1 MAVLSV
7 GALTNLIKNSL
18 ETSFSSVSV
27 EGEVSGAKISSS
39 GHLYFSLK
47 DREALIQAVMFK
59 FRLSGLDFELADG
72 IKVVARGGVSVYAA
86 RGQYQ
91 LIVQSMKKAGI
102 GDILAMLEERKQRLA
117 AEGLFDQARKKP
129 LPAYPSK
136 VAVVT
141 SPSGAAIRDIINVL
155 GRRNAGIDVLL
166 LPAPVQGDDAAGII
180 AARIRQA
187 NRLRLADVLIVG
199 RGGGSPEDLLA
210 FSDEE
215 VVRAIA
221 ASDIPVISAVGHE
234 IDWALS
240 DFAADLRAPTP
251 SAAAELVAES
261 RDTLLSEVEQFGGA
275 LESSIRAR
283 IEYARLSLSAF
294 SPEDVETRFMRILMP
309 VARRSDDARDQLS
322 ATMNYLLRET
332 GHRIELCDSNMELAS
347 PLAVLSR
354 GYSIVRR
361 NVPDDDWTPGTKDSP
376 LGSGEIVRSASVLA
390 ADETLQLVFSSGRA
404 RVEVREV
411 RQ

>member
-1 MAVLSV
+1 M
-7 GALTNLIKNSL
+7 
-18 ETSFSSVSV
+18 
-27 EGEVSGAKISSS
+27 
-39 GHLYFSLK
+39 
-47 DREALIQAVMFK
+47 
-59 FRLSGLDFELADG
+59 
-72 IKVVARGGVSVYAA
+72 
-86 RGQYQ
+86 
-91 LIVQSMKKAGI
+91 

-117 AEGLFDQARKKP
+117 AEGLFDQARKKA
-129 LPAYPSK
+129 LPKYPAR
-136 VAVVT
+136 VAVIT

-155 GRRNAGIDVLL
+155 KRRNAGIDVLL
-166 LPAPVQGDDAAGII
+166 LPAPVQGDEAAGVI

-215 VVRAIA
+215 VVRAIS

-234 IDWALS
+234 IDWSLS

-261 RDTLLSEVEQFGGA
+261 REILLSEVEQFGGA
-275 LESSIRAR
+275 LESSMRAR

-309 VARRSDDARDQLS
+309 VARRADDARDELTAS
-322 ATMNYLLRET
+322 MNFLVRET
-332 GHRIELCDSNMELAS
+332 GHRIQLCDSNMELAS
-347 PLAVLSR
+347 PQAVLRR

-361 NVPDDDWTPGTKDSP
+361 NVPHEDWASGAADSP
-376 LGSGEIVRSASVLA
+376 LGSGEIVRSASILA

>member
-47 DREALIQAVMFK
+47 DRDALIQAVMFK
-59 FRLSGLDFELADG
+59 FRLSGLDFELVDG
-72 IKVVARGGVSVYAA
+72 IKVIARGGVSVYAA

-102 GDILAMLEERKQRLA
+102 GDILAMLEERKQRLS
-117 AEGLFDQARKKP
+117 AEGLFDQANKKP
-129 LPAYPSK
+129 LPAYPSR

-155 GRRNAGIDVLL
+155 SRRNAGIDVLL
-166 LPAPVQGDDAAGII
+166 LPAPVQGDEAAGII

-187 NRLRLADVLIVG
+187 NRLGLADVLIVG

-261 RDTLLSEVEQFGGA
+261 REILLSEVEQFGGA
-275 LESSIRAR
+275 LKSSILAR

-309 VARRSDDARDQLS
+309 IARRSDDARDELS
-322 ATMNYLLRET
+322 AGMKYRLLKT
-332 GHRIELCDSNMELAS
+332 AHRIELCDSNMELAS
-347 PLAVLSR
+347 PEAVLRR

-361 NVPDDDWTPGTKDSP
+361 KVPAEAWTSGTRDSP
-376 LGSGEIVRSASVLA
+376 LGLGEIVRSGSVLS
-390 ADETLQLVFSSGRA
+390 ADETLQIVFSSGKA
-404 RVEVREV
+404 RVVVREV
-411 RQ
+411 RE

>member
-47 DREALIQAVMFK
+47 DRDALIQAVMFK
-59 FRLSGLDFELADG
+59 FRLSGLDFELVDG
-72 IKVVARGGVSVYAA
+72 IKVIARGGVSVYAA

-102 GDILAMLEERKQRLA
+102 GDILAMLEERKQRLS
-117 AEGLFDQARKKP
+117 AEGLFDQANKKP
-129 LPAYPSK
+129 LPAYPSR

-155 GRRNAGIDVLL
+155 SRRNAGIDVLL
-166 LPAPVQGDDAAGII
+166 LPAPVQGDEAAGII

-187 NRLRLADVLIVG
+187 NRLGLADVLIVG

-234 IDWALS
+234 IDWSLS

-261 RDTLLSEVEQFGGA
+261 REILLSEVEQFGGA
-275 LESSIRAR
+275 LKSSILAR

-309 VARRSDDARDQLS
+309 IARRSDDARDELS
-322 ATMNYLLRET
+322 AGMKYRLLKT
-332 GHRIELCDSNMELAS
+332 AHRIELCDSNMELAS
-347 PLAVLSR
+347 PEAVLRR

-361 NVPDDDWTPGTKDSP
+361 KVPAEAWTSGTRDSP
-376 LGSGEIVRSASVLA
+376 LGLGEIVRSGSVLS
-390 ADETLQLVFSSGRA
+390 ADETLQIVFSSGKA

-411 RQ
+411 RE